1 MSRVSGTQYSIGSS
15 TRRCAATDRELGTGE
30 RFVAALVQHPEEE
43 QFVRLDFCERAWNE
57 GARPVRPLVLYGFWR
72 GLVPDPTAKKR
83 LLIDDQSL
91 VELFE
96 QSGESIEA
104 MGVEG
109 GEGASEKDRLAFRF
123 VLSLILLR
131 KRLLVQEGSKGTTML
146 VRQRGVPKPPE
157 GPEYMEVVDPGLDSG
172 TIAKVTGMLGAVIS
186 GETGAAPSGAEK
198 GGGV

>member
-1 MSRVSGTQYSIGSS
+1 MGTMSRVAGTQYSMSSS

-43 QFVRLDFCERAWNE
+43 QFVRVDFCERAWNE
-57 GARPVRPLVLYGFWR
+57 GARPARPLVLFGFWR

-96 QSGESIEA
+96 QSGESIE
-104 MGVEG
+104 VEG

-157 GPEYMEVVDPGLDSG
+157 GPEYMEVVDPGLDAS
-172 TIAKVTGMLGAVIS
+172 TIGKVTGMLGAVIS
-186 GETGAAPSGAEK
+186 GETGTSPTGAEK
-198 GGGV
+198 GGGA

>member
-1 MSRVSGTQYSIGSS
+1 M
-15 TRRCAATDRELGTGE
+15 
-30 RFVAALVQHPEEE
+30 AALVQHPEEE
-43 QFVRLDFCERAWNE
+43 QFVRLDFCEGAWNE

-96 QSGESIEA
+96 QSGESIEV
-104 MGVEG
+104 VEG
-109 GEGASEKDRLAFRF
+109 GEGASEKERMGFRF

-146 VRQRGVPKPPE
+146 VRPRGVPKPPE
-157 GPEYMEVVDPGLDSG
+157 GPALMEVVDPGLDAG

-186 GETGAAPSGAEK
+186 GEPGAAPTGAEK
-198 GGGV
+198 GSGA